1 MPTFLHGKNTRVM
14 FVNPSFTSQTFT
26 ASATN
31 GSAIITIANANLSL
45 IAGMGVTAAAGLV
58 AGTVILS
65 ASGSTLTLSNN
76 FTGTTGTVTFTAS
89 STGISYDISQFF
101 NDVSVAFAGE
111 AAETTTFQTGG
122 VKSYIAGLREGS
134 ISLGGLYD
142 GTVNGVD
149 AILNTAIANT
159 GDEGVIVF
167 PDGAGSATVTSRC
180 YITKGI
186 ETKYDLKSPVSGV
199 VAVDTEIQADGGVW
213 RGHGQTFTQSGAATT
228 YAPSSSGND
237 RGVQGTS
244 TNGGLLIMGV
254 TALTG
259 TSPTVTLTFQHSQ
272 DGATWT
278 TPTGGDLGTESGI
291 GGVVITLAGS
301 IYRYTRLKVV
311 LGGTSPSAN
320 IYYGYARF

>member
-26 ASATN
+26 AAATN
-31 GSAIITIANANLSL
+31 GSPTITIVNANLSL
-45 IAGMGVTAAAGLV
+45 IAGMGVTAASGLV
-58 AGTVILS
+58 ASTILS

-76 FTGTTGTVTFTAS
+76 FTGTTGTITFTAS
-89 STGISYDISQFF
+89 STGISYDVSQFF

-111 AAETTTFQTGG
+111 ATETTTFQTGG

-134 ISLGGLYD
+134 ISLSGFYD

-149 AILNTAIANT
+149 AILTTAIANT

-167 PDGAGSATVTSRC
+167 PDGAGSATVVSRC

-186 ETKYDLKSPVSGV
+186 ETKYDLKSPISGV

-213 RGHGQTFTQSGAATT
+213 RGQGQTFTQSGVATT

-259 TSPTVTLTFQHSQ
+259 TSPTVALTFQHSQ
-272 DGATWT
+272 DGSSWVSPAA
-278 TPTGGDLGTESGI
+278 DLGTESGI

-301 IYRYTRLKVV
+301 IYRYTRLRVV